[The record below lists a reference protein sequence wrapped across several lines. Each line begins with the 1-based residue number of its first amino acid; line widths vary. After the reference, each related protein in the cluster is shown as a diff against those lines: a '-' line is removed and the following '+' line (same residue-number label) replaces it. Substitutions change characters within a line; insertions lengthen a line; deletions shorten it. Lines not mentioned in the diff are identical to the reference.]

1 MHVHKF
7 LYVMVYLVTPL
18 TYFTVFILWSNFILE
33 KSMWTN
39 LSDNLS
45 IMGIY
50 YFFVSIFWLMNMK
63 TIDRVTEKIENNK
76 TK

>member
-18 TYFTVFILWSNFILE
+18 TYFTISIIWGHFILAKPIWD
-33 KSMWTN
+33 N

-50 YFFVSIFWLMNMK
+50 YFFVSIFWLVNMK
-63 TIDRVTEKIENNK
+63 TIDIAAEKIEHNK
-76 TK
+76 K

>member
-1 MHVHKF
+1 MHVYKF

-18 TYFTVFILWSNFILE
+18 TYFTVSILWSNFILE

-50 YFFVSIFWLMNMK
+50 YFFVSIFWLINMK
-63 TIDRVTEKIENNK
+63 TIDRATEKIENNK

>member
-1 MHVHKF
+1 
-7 LYVMVYLVTPL
+7 YLVTPF
-18 TYFTVFILWSNFILE
+18 TYFTVSILWSNFILE

>member
-7 LYVMVYLVTPL
+7 LYVMVYLVTPF
-18 TYFTVFILWSNFILE
+18 TYFTVSILWSNFILE

>member
-18 TYFTVFILWSNFILE
+18 TYFTVSILWSNFILE

>member
-18 TYFTVFILWSNFILE
+18 TYFTVSILWGKFILE

>member
-18 TYFTVFILWSNFILE
+18 TYFTVSILWSNFILK

>member
-18 TYFTVFILWSNFILE
+18 TYFTVSILWSNFILE

-50 YFFVSIFWLMNMK
+50 YFFVSVFWLMNMK